1 MVCCELA
8 ANCGCGGNRVD
19 LPCVG
24 FGSVRWRDGT
34 FSLWMWLAGMEI
46 RLACVQDLCVPAP
59 PRRLK
64 KKRGAS
70 SEVTT
75 PIISMCGQ

>member
-1 MVCCELA
+1 MVRGELD

-19 LPCVG
+19 IPCAG
-24 FGSVRWRDGT
+24 FGSVRWRYGT
-34 FSLWMWLAGMEI
+34 FSRWIWRAGMEI

-64 KKRGAS
+64 KKCGAS
-70 SEVTT
+70 SEVAT